1 MPRTARLEPL
11 PPTPMGRPPG
21 RTPAT
26 RGRSR
31 SHRGGTAEVE
41 DRRLTHGLTSG
52 DLFRVGQTPRA
63 LRLTQSN
70 VGKLTDERLPWRD
83 TRPLS
88 AGRLG
93 PAAVRAEGTGSGG
106 QGWLKDHGR
115 AESCPRAADHVKRN
129 GAVGTGAD
137 KDVHM
142 RAETCK
148 TCTIIA
154 TLMHTTRLGSSEVY
168 DDLCNL
174 CANSVASVH
183 RDRKSV

>member
-41 DRRLTHGLTSG
+41 DRRHTHGPTSG
-52 DLFRVGQTPRA
+52 DLFRVGQTPRRA

-83 TRPLS
+83 KRPLS

-93 PAAVRAEGTGSGG
+93 PAAVRAEGTGSRG
-106 QGWLKDHGR
+106 QGRLKDHGR
-115 AESCPRAADHVKRN
+115 AESCPRAAGRVKRN
-129 GAVGTGAD
+129 RAAGTGL
-137 KDVHM
+137 
-142 RAETCK
+142 T
-148 TCTIIA
+148 
-154 TLMHTTRLGSSEVY
+154 
-168 DDLCNL
+168 
-174 CANSVASVH
+174 
-183 RDRKSV
+183 

>member
-88 AGRLG
+88 AGRPG
-93 PAAVRAEGTGSGG
+93 RAGVRAGGTGSGG
-106 QGWLKDHGR
+106 QGGLKEHGR
-115 AESCPRAADHVKRN
+115 AESCPRAVDRVKRN
-129 GAVGTGAD
+129 RVAGTGLTRTYRRRS
-137 KDVHM
+137 K
-142 RAETCK
+142 RA
-148 TCTIIA
+148 
-154 TLMHTTRLGSSEVY
+154 
-168 DDLCNL
+168 
-174 CANSVASVH
+174 
-183 RDRKSV
+183 

>member
-31 SHRGGTAEVE
+31 SHRGATAEVE

-70 VGKLTDERLPWRD
+70 VGKLTDERLPCRD
-83 TRPLS
+83 TRRLS
-88 AGRLG
+88 PGRRG
-93 PAAVRAEGTGSGG
+93 PAAGRPEGQGSGG
-106 QGWLKDHGR
+106 RGWRRNHG
-115 AESCPRAADHVKRN
+115 
-129 GAVGTGAD
+129 GAKG
-137 KDVHM
+137 
-142 RAETCK
+142 
-148 TCTIIA
+148 
-154 TLMHTTRLGSSEVY
+154 
-168 DDLCNL
+168 
-174 CANSVASVH
+174 
-183 RDRKSV
+183 

>member
-31 SHRGGTAEVE
+31 SHRGGTAELE
-41 DRRLTHGLTSG
+41 DRRLTHGLTSE
-52 DLFRVGQTPRA
+52 DLFRVGQTPRRA

-83 TRPLS
+83 ARPLS

-115 AESCPRAADHVKRN
+115 AESCPRAADRVKRN
-129 GAVGTGAD
+129 RVAGTGGTRRT
-137 KDVHM
+137 DV
-142 RAETCK
+142 AQK
-148 TCTIIA
+148 TQ
-154 TLMHTTRLGSSEVY
+154 
-168 DDLCNL
+168 NL
-174 CANSVASVH
+174 HHSCRPDAH
-183 RDRKSV
+183 YPLW

>member
-1 MPRTARLEPL
+1 MPRPARLNPE
-11 PPTPMGRPPG
+11 PPTPMRRPPG

-31 SHRGGTAEVE
+31 SPRGATAEVE

-93 PAAVRAEGTGSGG
+93 PAAVRAEGPGSGG
-106 QGWLKDHGR
+106 QGWLKIGR
-115 AESCPRAADHVKRN
+115 ASCRERV
-129 GAVGTGAD
+129 
-137 KDVHM
+137 
-142 RAETCK
+142 
-148 TCTIIA
+148 
-154 TLMHTTRLGSSEVY
+154 
-168 DDLCNL
+168 
-174 CANSVASVH
+174 
-183 RDRKSV
+183 

>member
-31 SHRGGTAEVE
+31 SHRGATAEVE

-88 AGRLG
+88 AGR
-93 PAAVRAEGTGSGG
+93 RSEE
-106 QGWLKDHGR
+106 R
-115 AESCPRAADHVKRN
+115 R
-129 GAVGTGAD
+129 VG
-137 KDVHM
+137 KECRSRWSPYH
-142 RAETCK
+142 
-148 TCTIIA
+148 
-154 TLMHTTRLGSSEVY
+154 
-168 DDLCNL
+168 
-174 CANSVASVH
+174 
-183 RDRKSV
+183 